1 MKISVEVYEDYDG
14 IKLVD
19 DTVCE
24 IRDRDWVSLVK
35 FVLKD
40 RRIDP
45 KSIKG
50 DIVIEVYGT
59 CCNDMFE
66 LPDDR
71 VYEIPEDIGY
81 LSVIVKTTDGKDL
94 AYFSGVDALDVEEQ
108 TSEQAEKLQYNW
120 RKFLIKV
127 KGETFIDVIIEELKK
142 KEKREIKKL
151 KEKTLKEI
159 EEVKCLVSNFE
170 V

>member
-1 MKISVEVYEDYDG
+1 M
-14 IKLVD
+14 D

-24 IRDRDWVSLVK
+24 IRNRDWVSLVK

-40 RRIDP
+40 RKIAP
-45 KSIKG
+45 KSLNG
-50 DIVIEVYGT
+50 DIVIGVYGT
-59 CCNDMFE
+59 CCNNMFE

-71 VYEIPEDIGY
+71 VYEIPEDISY
-81 LSVIVKTTDGKDL
+81 LSILVRTSDGKDL

-108 TSEQAEKLQYNW
+108 TSQQTEKLEYDW
-120 RKFLIKV
+120 RKFLISV
-127 KGETFIDVIIEELKK
+127 KGENFIDVLIEQLKK

-151 KEKTLKEI
+151 KEKISKEI
-159 EEVKCLVSNFE
+159 EDVKDMQQSNTPN